1 MPLFIFI
8 PQLLC
13 VNLGLFGRFIIIGG
27 DSGRVPSGWRKY
39 IKRVDEVGMGEAIKA
54 EFQAYAHVSTVPL
67 SH

>member
-13 VNLGLFGRFIIIGG
+13 VNLELLGGFII
-27 DSGRVPSGWRKY
+27 PSGWWKY
-39 IKRVDEVGMGEAIKA
+39 MQRVDEVGVGEAIKA